1 MRKSVFILLTVFMA
15 CLLCKESENMPGTSR
30 KFMDETFLNRGEE
43 NLLARQWQC
52 EYIYSDLSFTSVLP
66 EAKKTRSTV
75 SMFRH
80 GAHGRLRATVLSMC
94 CVTYGIS
101 GVAGLR
107 SKGTR
112 KRFRGRPTCRRLL
125 RLSPAP
131 AHYLA
136 IWQED
141 SQRPG
146 KNMEC
151 PENGKVVCPVFGGIK
166 CPAVS
171 RSKFVFYT
179 CRPDAYTINIAPDG
193 SVLSENPKDGN
204 LRCTDMLT
212 RSVVHDGIFYVL
224 KRAVVISHNGLY
236 G

>member
-1 MRKSVFILLTVFMA
+1 MRKSVFILLTVFTA

-80 GAHGRLRATVLSMC
+80 GAHRRLRATVYQ
-94 CVTYGIS
+94 CVASHTG
-101 GVAGLR
+101 
-107 SKGTR
+107 
-112 KRFRGRPTCRRLL
+112 FRASQDSQQGYTEKVSWPATCRRLL

-193 SVLSENPKDGN
+193 SVLSENPKDGD

>member
-66 EAKKTRSTV
+66 EAKKTRPTV
-75 SMFRH
+75 SMFPARSPWALACPRFYQVLRH
-80 GAHGRLRATVLSMC
+80 IRDFGA
-94 CVTYGIS
+94 
-101 GVAGLR
+101 VAGLAAR
-107 SKGTR
+107 GTR

-166 CPAVS
+166 NGPAVS

-193 SVLSENPKDGN
+193 SVLSENPKEEIYDVPI
-204 LRCTDMLT
+204 C
-212 RSVVHDGIFYVL
+212 
-224 KRAVVISHNGLY
+224 
-236 G
+236 